1 MSNLFKS
8 FNKIYI
14 YPTGFMAHL
23 LKKWFVTTK
32 ISALICTAT
41 LIFCCTPLYS
51 NAYEGPVNKEV
62 FEIPLFN
69 TVGGQ
74 VIRNVRVGYESYGQ
88 LNASADNAVLICHF
102 LTGTSHAA
110 GKYRA
115 SDPQAGY
122 WDSIIGGGKAID
134 TNKYFVLSA
143 DTLVNLGVGDPNVV
157 TTGPAS
163 INPITGRTYGMNF
176 PIVTIQDFVRVQKA
190 LADKLGI
197 KKFVL
202 VMGASMGAMQTLEW
216 ATDYPEMVER
226 IIAVTSSGF
235 ESNAYLIQTLHNWSY
250 PILMDPAWNHGDYYG
265 KHPPLRGLSQAL
277 AEVTLNSRTPAWAQ
291 KLFANRIA
299 IDGQYPLVQWQNKYA
314 IEDTFAQA
322 AEARSKISDANH
334 FLYLARAQQLFKAGN
349 YTDTQQAIERVQA
362 KALFISASSDLLFF
376 PSYAASAVSELKA
389 ADKKARMIEI
399 SGTGGNLD
407 GITAIES
414 VSDEIRKFIEN

>member
-1 MSNLFKS
+1 
-8 FNKIYI
+8 
-14 YPTGFMAHL
+14 MAHL